1 MSSPPQNPWPAVL
14 PWLIAGIALF
24 TVAAVGGFGAAYLL
38 STGQAVATVDPA
50 KLPTPTPAPTPT
62 PGPATPSPSPTP
74 VSTATTSS
82 PSGPAS
88 ASPAASASPTEPSG
102 PSPSPIR
109 YLVKRGDRLANIA
122 DQFGVTVDAIVQF
135 NNLDNPDHIEAG
147 QVLLIPLP

>member
-24 TVAAVGGFGAAYLL
+24 TVAALGGFGAAYLL

-50 KLPTPTPAPTPT
+50 KLPTPSPAPTPT
-62 PGPATPSPSPTP
+62 PGPATPSAPPT
-74 VSTATTSS
+74 TAATAATSS
-82 PSGPAS
+82 PGAAS
-88 ASPAASASPTEPSG
+88 ATPVASASPTEPSG
-102 PSPSPIR
+102 PSPSPLR
-109 YLVKRGDRLANIA
+109 YVVKRGDRLANIA
-122 DQFGVTVDAIVQF
+122 DQFGVTVDAIVAL

>member
-50 KLPTPTPAPTPT
+50 RLPTPTPPPTPT
-62 PGPATPSPSPTP
+62 PGLATPSPATTPGPTITSSPAAPASPTP
-74 VSTATTSS
+74 EV
-82 PSGPAS
+82 
-88 ASPAASASPTEPSG
+88 SASPTEPGG
-102 PSPSPIR
+102 PSPSPIS
-109 YLVKRGDRLANIA
+109 YTVKRGDRLRDIA
-122 DQFGVTVDAIVQF
+122 AQFGVTVDAIVQL
-135 NNLDNPDHIEAG
+135 NNLENPDRIEAG

>member
-14 PWLIAGIALF
+14 PWRIAGIALF

-74 VSTATTSS
+74 GPTATTSS

-88 ASPAASASPTEPSG
+88 ASPPSSASPSEPTG

-109 YLVKRGDRLANIA
+109 YVVKRG
-122 DQFGVTVDAIVQF
+122 
-135 NNLDNPDHIEAG
+135 
-147 QVLLIPLP
+147 

>member
-14 PWLIAGIALF
+14 PWLIAGVALF

-62 PGPATPSPSPTP
+62 PGPATPTPLPTP
-74 VSTATTSS
+74 TGLPSSS
-82 PSGPAS
+82 PSAPAS
-88 ASPAASASPTEPSG
+88 PSAQASASPTEPTG
-102 PSPSPIR
+102 PSPSPIS
-109 YLVKRGDRLANIA
+109 YVIKRGDRLRDIA
-122 DQFGVTVDAIVQF
+122 ARFGVTVDAIVLL
-135 NNLDNPDHIEAG
+135 NHLDNPDRIEAG